1 MYLLETTKMENLNKI
16 IQEELEELLTEKDP
30 SEYNRTSLIDELSKI
45 ATQINQPKPTKELD
59 SGSDALVFETSNKD
73 ILIRVEQ
80 IDDDEYGDNLPEYQ
94 LSDWDIQAT
103 GGVSKIY
110 HIDEYNID
118 DITYLISWKERVN
131 PNFEYVLY
139 QKYGENASEVIYALH
154 LYELAYGFSSS
165 DARDEKLNIL
175 KNTRETSKLYL
186 AIMEGLPVGDL
197 SPDSNMGINSE
208 GYIVAFDV

>member
-1 MYLLETTKMENLNKI
+1 MSLIKI
-16 IQEELEELLTEKDP
+16 INEEIETLLTEKDP
-30 SEYNRTSLIDELSKI
+30 HKYDRLSLINELSKI
-45 ATQINQPKPTKELD
+45 ATEINQPKPTKELD

-80 IDDDEYGDNLPEYQ
+80 IDDDEYIDILPEYQ

-110 HIDEYNID
+110 HIDEYNINN
-118 DITYLISWKERVN
+118 ISYLVSWKERVN
-131 PNFEYVLY
+131 PNFQHVLY
-139 QKYGENASEVIYALH
+139 RKYGENVSEIIYALH
-154 LYELAYGFSSS
+154 LYELAYGFSSPETK
-165 DARDEKLNIL
+165 EKKMKIL
-175 KNTRETSKLYL
+175 KNTKETSRLYD
-186 AIMEGLPVGDL
+186 AIMEGLPIEDL